1 MASENV
7 PRLIKGAIHLD
18 ERGSLSFNNKLL
30 ISGFQRVYA
39 IQNSSHK
46 PFRGWHGHQL
56 ESKIFL
62 TIVGRIRFGAVRVRD
77 WAKPDPGEQVM
88 TAELAANSMDA
99 FLVPGGYANGIL
111 SLEPESQALVFSSSS
126 LTDSLGDDFRI
137 APDFWVM

>member
-1 MASENV
+1 MASENL
-7 PRLIKGAIHLD
+7 PKLIKGAIHLD
-18 ERGSLSFNNKLL
+18 ERGSLSFNNDLV

-39 IQNSSHK
+39 IQNSPQK

-62 TIVGRIRFGAVRVRD
+62 TISGRIRFGAVRVKD
-77 WAKPDPGEQVM
+77 WGKPDPDEQVV

-126 LTDSLGDDFRI
+126 LNDSLGDDFRI
-137 APDFWVM
+137 DPDFWVI